1 MERRT
6 PPAHPYPCEAFGE
19 IKPSRHGVADMP
31 DMPDVP
37 DVFDESKIRNGNDMS
52 LTQTIRHFDAL
63 GVMMVSVKMVAST
76 LRAEGLAFWL
86 LITMLSKVSLV
97 TVFTGS

>member
-19 IKPSRHGVADMP
+19 KKPSRHGVADMP

-37 DVFDESKIRNGNDMS
+37 DVFDQSKIRNGNDMLMVS
-52 LTQTIRHFDAL
+52 LTQTIRYFDAL
-63 GVMMVSVKMVAST
+63 GVMMVSVKMV
-76 LRAEGLAFWL
+76 
-86 LITMLSKVSLV
+86 IKQSLN
-97 TVFTGS
+97 FEDQG

>member
-1 MERRT
+1 
-6 PPAHPYPCEAFGE
+6 
-19 IKPSRHGVADMP
+19 MP

-63 GVMMVSVKMVAST
+63 GVMMVSVKMVASIPE
-76 LRAEGLAFWL
+76 L
-86 LITMLSKVSLV
+86 
-97 TVFTGS
+97 